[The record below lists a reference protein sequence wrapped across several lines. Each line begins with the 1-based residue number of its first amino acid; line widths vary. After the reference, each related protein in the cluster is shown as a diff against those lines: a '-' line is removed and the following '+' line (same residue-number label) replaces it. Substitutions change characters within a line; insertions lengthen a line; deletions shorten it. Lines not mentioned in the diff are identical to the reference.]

1 MLTSSRRYR
10 ETAANERDAKQ
21 LPDFIWT
28 SPRNQTVD
36 VGGGIWKVRR
46 WTEPKTESAIDPQAL
61 REELIRA
68 AFAWSEANQD
78 AALSLICIARPV
90 RVKSLNRERVS
101 GASHFPGS
109 IVPALH
115 EIARRTIG

>member
-21 LPDFIWT
+21 LPDFIWNL
-28 SPRNQTVD
+28 PEQTVD

-78 AALSLICIARPV
+78 GGFVADLHRNRPV
-90 RVKSLNRERVS
+90 RVKSLNRER
-101 GASHFPGS
+101 GIWCEHFPGS
-109 IVPALH
+109 ICAG
-115 EIARRTIG
+115 AA